1 MLIIDGDYPMAYGAV
16 DLDRDL
22 TRPIE
27 EVRGATGRRSLIE
40 GWPDEETMASL
51 PEMRKGRVA
60 AALVKIVARIRRPQS
75 TIWGYRTGHGAFA
88 AAQAQLAYYR
98 VLEAVGEGRTLRTGS
113 QLAAHV
119 REWASGY
126 G

>member
-27 EVRGATGRRSLIE
+27 EIRSATGRRSLID

-51 PEMRKGRVA
+51 PEMRKGRIA

-75 TIWGYRTGHGAFA
+75 TIWGYRTGHGAYRRRAGA
-88 AAQAQLAYYR
+88 AG
-98 VLEAVGEGRTLRTGS
+98 VLSRARIGRRG
-113 QLAAHV
+113 AHPDH
-119 REWASGY
+119 RQSARGPRA
-126 G
+126 GMGGGG